1 MWILMT
7 GSKTSWSIRAGQGLL
22 FLFVNTH
29 VAGAQWEQTPLCR
42 RLSELRGSKCNKE
55 IDHRP
60 GDQVAVRMGISV
72 ISGQGLSNP
81 LALSKTWYPGTP
93 QRRGSA

>member
-1 MWILMT
+1 MT

-55 IDHRP
+55 TDRP
-60 GDQVAVRMGISV
+60 QAWGPGGCEDGHLSDQWPGSF
-72 ISGQGLSNP
+72 QP
-81 LALSKTWYPGTP
+81 LGTV
-93 QRRGSA
+93 